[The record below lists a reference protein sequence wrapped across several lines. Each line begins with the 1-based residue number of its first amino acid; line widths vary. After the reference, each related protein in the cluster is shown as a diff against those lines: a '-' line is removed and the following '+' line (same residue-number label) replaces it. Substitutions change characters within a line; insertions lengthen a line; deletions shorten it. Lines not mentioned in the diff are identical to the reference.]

1 MHHFPETPS
10 PTQSTSENATHL
22 PKTMKK
28 ISLFLMF
35 LEISIRYLEIY
46 ILFTLTRINRSQV
59 TFIWHNGICLSS
71 RMTWQSE
78 VCMGVK
84 KMPKTVTAFRRLE
97 PTPYEARPFLRS
109 KGHRKYISGINCKQ
123 NNVVYVKFQ
132 SPLGNL
138 TLAFIHW

>member
-22 PKTMKK
+22 SKTMKK
-28 ISLFLMF
+28 KSLFLMF

-59 TFIWHNGICLSS
+59 TFIWHNSICLSS

-78 VCMGVK
+78 VCVW
-84 KMPKTVTAFRRLE
+84 E
-97 PTPYEARPFLRS
+97 
-109 KGHRKYISGINCKQ
+109 
-123 NNVVYVKFQ
+123 
-132 SPLGNL
+132 
-138 TLAFIHW
+138 